1 MFTDFIK
8 QILGAERRLTSNR
21 LENAEPS
28 VSVKKDSNEPIPEK
42 YRKDIEAL
50 RKKYGD
56 SFSTGL
62 CIEVSLRELL
72 ELCPRE
78 RRRTDSYQ
86 GLVSYLKNHYGVTL
100 KIHSQ
105 KSKTTL

>member
-1 MFTDFIK
+1 MFAEFIK
-8 QILGAERRLTSNR
+8 QILGAERRSVSNR

-56 SFSTGL
+56 SFSTGF
-62 CIEVSLRELL
+62 CIEVTLRELL
-72 ELCPRE
+72 ELCPRD
-78 RRRTDSYQ
+78 RRKTDAYI
-86 GLVSYLKNHYGVTL
+86 GLVSYLKINYDITL
-100 KIHSQ
+100 TIKSQ
-105 KSKTTL
+105 KKKL